1 MQNRF
6 IQEGPAGRQPSGRPG
21 SSSQLAAAR
30 ANRSQPATQKMEEE
44 EKGEGSGE
52 ADGAYPAE
60 VLSDCSRRLHWGG
73 ACGAR
78 LCDRVCFGRTVRA
91 LASRAVKPD
100 ERGDNGDTDGGTV
113 PNAADDG
120 GEGSEAR
127 RRSPRRG
134 SAAVLYIPDTHAGQ
148 KPSSLAPPATS
159 AAAAAATPRQNRTW
173 GVVCALGSVLAWA
186 PDGVFVPL
194 LKKESNQRSVQQS
207 DAVVILWKWL
217 VVSLICGSAVLLQ
230 LWREYQQKIE
240 ECARTGSIPPRRLL
254 SMGCSGWVHMAVGA
268 LGCVVAS
275 LHTIGLM
282 HATPSIAIMF
292 YYLNPLWSVL
302 LDAAVLRTAVPR
314 RTLLALPC
322 ALAAALLALLGGS
335 GGVDAGGCTVDGGG
349 GGGDGDNCASAAHS
363 DGDMAFGLSL
373 SAAAGL
379 GYACFL
385 AACSS
390 AAVSCP
396 HVPMNLAPLAGNLAT
411 ALVLGLAVALAQGAT
426 VAPRSSAFWCDVMSV
441 VAPGH
446 HARHQTSYRACLS
459 GRVLA
464 N

>member
-302 LDAAVLRTAVPR
+302 LDATAPQQRTRTVTWRSVSPCRPR
-314 RTLLALPC
+314 P
-322 ALAAALLALLGGS
+322 GW
-335 GGVDAGGCTVDGGG
+335 
-349 GGGDGDNCASAAHS
+349 
-363 DGDMAFGLSL
+363 
-373 SAAAGL
+373 
-379 GYACFL
+379 
-385 AACSS
+385 
-390 AAVSCP
+390 
-396 HVPMNLAPLAGNLAT
+396 AT
-411 ALVLGLAVALAQGAT
+411 
-426 VAPRSSAFWCDVMSV
+426 RAFWLRA
-441 VAPGH
+441 APP
-446 HARHQTSYRACLS
+446 LS
-459 GRVLA
+459 PA
-464 N
+464 PTCP